1 MKFGVIG
8 SGSWGTALVKI
19 LTDAGHDVTWCVR
32 TEKMAIHIQNRHHNP
47 KYLSSVYFSPDKLTL
62 TTDPGVAYDN
72 VESIVL
78 AVPSAYAEGYIL
90 PYKEKVHSELT
101 FISAVK
107 GLLPEKNTLL
117 NDYLQQM
124 TGFEMK
130 RYVTIM
136 GPCHAEEVAAEKLSY
151 LTFAGID
158 PSVTQLIASSFST
171 PYINTIVSHDV
182 SGVQYAAVLKNI
194 YAMGAGISHGLG
206 YGDNFLSVFI
216 ANAAG
221 EMKRFLTAICDAKQN
236 SPGSIS
242 AKVNYSSSVY
252 LGDLLVTCYSLFS
265 RNRSFGNMIGKGYS
279 VESAQLAMQMIAEGM
294 PASKSI
300 YSINTTIAV
309 SMPIAQT
316 IYRILWEGLDAAE
329 GFQKIESSLR

>member
-19 LTDAGHDVTWCVR
+19 LTDVGHDVTWCVR
-32 TEKMAIHIQNRHHNP
+32 SEKMALHIQNRHHNP
-47 KYLSSVYFSPDKLTL
+47 KYLSSVYFSPDKLSL
-62 TTDPGVAYDN
+62 TTDPAAVYDS
-72 VESIVL
+72 VEALVL

-90 PYKEKVHSELT
+90 PYKEKIHPELI

-107 GLLPEKNTLL
+107 GMLPEKNILL
-117 NDYLQQM
+117 NEYMLALK
-124 TGFEMK
+124 GFDVK

-158 PSVTQLIASSFST
+158 SGITQLIASSFST

-182 SGVQYAAVLKNI
+182 TGVQYAAVLKNI

-221 EMKRFLTAICDAKQN
+221 EMKRFLNSICDAKSNTSLLSN
-236 SPGSIS
+236 SP
-242 AKVNYSSSVY
+242 VNYSSSVY

-279 VESAQLAMQMIAEGM
+279 VESAQLAMQMVAEGM

-300 YSINTTIAV
+300 YMINASLGV

-316 IYRILWEGLDAAE
+316 IYRILWEGLDPAQ
-329 GFQKIESSLR
+329 GFQEIESAMQ

>member
-19 LTDAGHDVTWCVR
+19 LTEGGHDVIWCVR
-32 TEKMAIHIQNRHHNP
+32 SEKIASHIQQRHHNP
-47 KYLSSVYFSPDKLTL
+47 KYLSTVYFSTEKLKLT
-62 TTDPGVAYDN
+62 TNPGELYDDAEA
-72 VESIVL
+72 VVL
-78 AVPSAYAEGYIL
+78 AVPSAYAESYIL
-90 PYKEKVHSELT
+90 PYKEKINSGLL

-107 GLLPEKNTLL
+107 GMLPEKNMLL
-117 NDYLQQM
+117 NEFLNNEIGFDQNNYL
-124 TGFEMK
+124 
-130 RYVTIM
+130 TIM

-151 LTFAGID
+151 LTFAGKDVAVVEKI
-158 PSVTQLIASSFST
+158 SSAFKS
-171 PYINTIVSHDV
+171 PYINTRISHDV
-182 SGVQYAAVLKNI
+182 MGVQYAAVLKNI

-221 EMKRFLTAICDAKQN
+221 EMKSFLHSICSNPTSTMSGAN
-236 SPGSIS
+236 S
-242 AKVNYSSSVY
+242 KVNYSSSVY

-279 VESAQLAMQMIAEGM
+279 VESAKLAMQMVAEGL

-300 YSINTTIAV
+300 YTMNGSLGA
-309 SMPIAQT
+309 SMPIALS

-329 GFQKIESSLR
+329 GFEEIESALV

>member
-19 LTDAGHDVTWCVR
+19 LTEGGHDVIWCVR
-32 TEKMAIHIQNRHHNP
+32 SEKIASHIQQRHHNP
-47 KYLSSVYFSPDKLTL
+47 KYLSTVYFSTEKLKLT
-62 TTDPGVAYDN
+62 TNPGELYDDAEA
-72 VESIVL
+72 VVL
-78 AVPSAYAEGYIL
+78 AVPSAYAESYIL
-90 PYKEKVHSELT
+90 PYKEKINSGLL

-107 GLLPEKNTLL
+107 GMLPEKNMLL
-117 NDYLQQM
+117 NEFLNNEIGFDQNNYL
-124 TGFEMK
+124 
-130 RYVTIM
+130 TIM

-151 LTFAGID
+151 LTFAGKDVAVVEKI
-158 PSVTQLIASSFST
+158 SSAFKT
-171 PYINTIVSHDV
+171 PYINTRISHDV
-182 SGVQYAAVLKNI
+182 MGVQYAAVLKNI

-221 EMKRFLTAICDAKQN
+221 EMKSFLHSICSNPTSTMSGAN
-236 SPGSIS
+236 S
-242 AKVNYSSSVY
+242 KVNYSSSVY

-279 VESAQLAMQMIAEGM
+279 VESAKLAMQMVAEGL

-300 YSINTTIAV
+300 YTMNGSLGA
-309 SMPIAQT
+309 SMPIALS

-329 GFQKIESSLR
+329 GFEAIESALV